1 MSRTRVVVGVIVVI
15 VLAGVGYAAYRQYLA
30 PLPATPTPTG
40 AATVTPAPPE
50 LVSAEGV
57 VVPIR
62 DAALAFRLTGRVVE
76 VLVAEG
82 QAVGAGQPLVRLE
95 SDELR
100 ALMAQAEAGLDQA
113 LAAIAQAEAGVE
125 AAEAGRTRAGAAVD
139 EARAALTLAVEASPD
154 EPTTVSE
161 AQLEQA
167 GARVLQAGAGLEQAE
182 ALVAQAQAALDLAH
196 AGLEAAQAAQAA
208 AEAQLAQATLN
219 APFAG
224 TLVSVNLEVGE
235 LATPALPA
243 VVLADL
249 SRWQVRTVDLAE
261 SDVALV
267 RPGQAVAIA
276 LDALPGET
284 LAGTVVEISEV
295 AETSRGNVTYA
306 VTIEVEAGEGRLRW
320 GMTAFVDVRV
330 GE

>member
-1 MSRTRVVVGVIVVI
+1 MSRTRIVGGVIIVI
-15 VLAGVGYAAYRQYLA
+15 VLAGLGYAAYQQYLA
-30 PLPATPTPTG
+30 PVPATPTPTG
-40 AATVTPAPPE
+40 AAATATAPE

-62 DAALAFRLTGRVVE
+62 DAALAFRLAGRVRE

-82 QAVGAGQPLVRLE
+82 EAVTAGQPLVRLE
-95 SDELR
+95 NDELR
-100 ALMAQAEAGLDQA
+100 ALAAQAEAGLDQA
-113 LAAIAQAEAGVE
+113 LAAIAQAEAAAD
-125 AAEAGRTRAGAAVD
+125 AAEAGVARAQAADD
-139 EARAALTLAVEASPD
+139 EAAAALGLVEEAMPD

-161 AQLEQA
+161 
-167 GARVLQAGAGLEQAE
+167 LQLEQAE
-182 ALVAQAQAALDLAH
+182 ARAAQASAGVSQADALAAQAQAALDLAQ

-208 AEAQLAQATLN
+208 AEAQLAQATLT

-224 TLVSVNLEVGE
+224 IVVSVNVEVGE

-249 SRWQVRTVDLAE
+249 NRWQVRTVDLAE

-267 RPGQAVAIA
+267 RPGQAAAIT

-284 LAGTVVEISEV
+284 LSGTVSEISLT

-306 VTIEVEAGEGRLRW
+306 VTVDVAAGEARLRW